1 MKIVEISRVF
11 SNDSSGIFLECVQK
25 QINEYQAKGLN
36 VEVQFMSSDSNF
48 EAFLIAR
55 EQDVEDKGRNR
66 NRSAKLQVLCAQIW

>member
-36 VEVQFMSSDSNF
+36 VEVQFMSSDNNF

-55 EQDVEDKGRNR
+55 EKDAEDKG
-66 NRSAKLQVLCAQIW
+66 

>member
-11 SNDSSGIFLECVQK
+11 SNDSSGIFFFFLQK

-55 EQDVEDKGRNR
+55 EQDVEDKG
-66 NRSAKLQVLCAQIW
+66 

>member
-11 SNDSSGIFLECVQK
+11 SNNPKSDAFFIECVQK
-25 QINEYQAKGLN
+25 QINEYQAKGFY

-55 EQDVEDKGRNR
+55 EQDGKDKG
-66 NRSAKLQVLCAQIW
+66 

>member
-36 VEVQFMSSDSNF
+36 VEVQFMSSDNNF

-55 EQDVEDKGRNR
+55 E
-66 NRSAKLQVLCAQIW
+66 